1 MKRITGVVFAAALM
15 LAAALPAGAK
25 EHTLHVITTGDVH
38 GSWFDRSYVDDN
50 VPYSLMHVNHY
61 VDSLRNAVGSENVL
75 LLDAGDCLQGNNA
88 SYYYNFVATDGGHL
102 FPRLVDYMGYDAI
115 VVGNHDVETGHPVYD
130 KVYAELAERDIP
142 WLGGNAV
149 RTDDGEPYFPVY
161 AMFDRAGLSV
171 AVLGFTNANMKAWLG
186 EELWAGMDFLSLIP
200 YVQDCVDEVLEK
212 ENPDVTIVV
221 VHSGTG
227 EGDGSMLESQGLD
240 LLESLEGVDLLVTS
254 HDHRPAVVRSED
266 GETML
271 LNGGSHA
278 RRVGH
283 AVIDVDKR
291 GGKPVSREVDAEV
304 VSLNWKNSDQAMQ
317 QTFDK
322 EFQAVKEFTNR
333 TIGSLTVE
341 LRSRDAYAGM
351 SDYINLVHTVQ
362 LSVPEAEISFAAPLS
377 FDGTVE
383 PGTVIYNDVFTIYPY
398 ENELYVMK
406 LKGSEIKSYLEY
418 SYDGWIQTPGDH
430 VLRIVDSPDPRT
442 GASSW
447 SFVGRSY
454 NFDSAAG
461 LVYTV
466 DVTRPYGQ
474 RVEILSLADGSE
486 FDPSQW
492 YNVAMTSY
500 RASGGG
506 DLIFKGAGVSRDEL
520 ESRTVARY
528 PAIRDMVSDFISS
541 HGTIDSAVV
550 SDPEILGEW
559 HFVPEGTADRMIS
572 ADLELIF

>member
-1 MKRITGVVFAAALM
+1 MKRIFHCFAAAVVILT
-15 LAAALPAGAK
+15 AAVSVSAK
-25 EHTLHVITTGDVH
+25 GHSLHIVTTGDVH
-38 GSWFDRSYVDDN
+38 GSWFDRSYVDDY
-50 VPYSLMHVNHY
+50 VPYSLMQVNWY
-61 VDSLRNAVGSENVL
+61 VDSLRNAVGEGNVL

-88 SYYYNFVATDGGHL
+88 SYYYNYVATDGGHL
-102 FPRLVDYMGYDAI
+102 FPRLMDYM
-115 VVGNHDVETGHPVYD
+115 
-130 KVYAELAERDIP
+130 
-142 WLGGNAV
+142 
-149 RTDDGEPYFPVY
+149 YFPVY

-186 EELWAGMDFLSLIP
+186 EELWEGMDFLSLVP

-304 VSLNWKNSDQAMQ
+304 VSLNWKNSDRAMQ
-317 QTFDK
+317 QAFDK

-466 DVTRPYGQ
+466 DVTKPYGQ

-541 HGTIDSAVV
+541 HGTIDSAAV

>member
-1 MKRITGVVFAAALM
+1 
-15 LAAALPAGAK
+15 
-25 EHTLHVITTGDVH
+25 
-38 GSWFDRSYVDDN
+38 
-50 VPYSLMHVNHY
+50 
-61 VDSLRNAVGSENVL
+61 
-75 LLDAGDCLQGNNA
+75 
-88 SYYYNFVATDGGHL
+88 
-102 FPRLVDYMGYDAI
+102 
-115 VVGNHDVETGHPVYD
+115 
-130 KVYAELAERDIP
+130 
-142 WLGGNAV
+142 
-149 RTDDGEPYFPVY
+149 
-161 AMFDRAGLSV
+161 
-171 AVLGFTNANMKAWLG
+171 
-186 EELWAGMDFLSLIP
+186 
-200 YVQDCVDEVLEK
+200 
-212 ENPDVTIVV
+212 
-221 VHSGTG
+221 
-227 EGDGSMLESQGLD
+227 
-240 LLESLEGVDLLVTS
+240 
-254 HDHRPAVVRSED
+254 
-266 GETML
+266 
-271 LNGGSHA
+271 
-278 RRVGH
+278 
-283 AVIDVDKR
+283 
-291 GGKPVSREVDAEV
+291 
-304 VSLNWKNSDQAMQ
+304 
-317 QTFDK
+317 
-322 EFQAVKEFTNR
+322 
-333 TIGSLTVE
+333 
-341 LRSRDAYAGM
+341 M

-442 GASSW
+442 GASNW

-572 ADLELIF
+572 VDLELIF

>member
-1 MKRITGVVFAAALM
+1 MKKTLILIFSAVFIAACSPKDGHYTFRIC
-15 LAAALPAGAK
+15 
-25 EHTLHVITTGDVH
+25 TTNDVH
-38 GSWFDRSYVDDN
+38 GRYFDSLYVGN
-50 VPYSLMHVNHY
+50 SVANSLFAVSR
-61 VDSLRNAVGSENVL
+61 VTDSLRKAVGAENVIL
-75 LLDAGDCLQGNNA
+75 IDAGDCVQGDNA
-88 SYYYNFVATDGGHL
+88 SYYFNYEDTISTHVFA
-102 FPRLVDYMGYDAI
+102 RMADYMGYDAI
-115 VVGNHDVETGHPVYD
+115 IVGNHDIETGHPVYD

-186 EELWAGMDFLSLIP
+186 EELWEGMDFLSLIP

-291 GGKPVSREVDAEV
+291 GGKPVFREVDAEV
-304 VSLNWKNSDQAMQ
+304 VSLNWKNSDRAMQ
-317 QTFDK
+317 QAFDK

-442 GASSW
+442 GASNW
-447 SFVGRSY
+447 SFAGRSY

-466 DVTRPYGQ
+466 DVTKPYGQ